1 MEDLVKKGRSVGILV
16 ILISQKTTGDAIP
29 TFIRDVCPIGLSF
42 AQKTVEAAVAA
53 LGDDI
58 RNWPDASPVTLQDPA
73 YVGVAVMAMQGR
85 PGYTRIRTPIRLRR
99 RRGPRRRS
107 HLAPDCRS
115 EPVPGRPSRL
125 DRPDHGTPAVARQVA
140 PKAHTGKDVEDMTEE
155 RFTRRT
161 VTVVMAVIAAL
172 AFVFSFGNVWALAL
186 RLGVPRPI
194 APLIAPMVDLSVVGL
209 LVALRFLALRGV
221 PKAELKAGTR
231 LLHLCGLLTLA
242 LNTAEP
248 LLTGRYGRAC
258 LDTVAPL
265 LLLGWGH
272 VGPAFLAQFHTHT
285 QHLEATAATLATE
298 PVPNVAPSPEA
309 APPTPAPQIAA
320 SLIEELEPAPAATPP
335 VAVTTTGGPAS
346 GPALPAALLDAARRI
361 ADTHRAEHGTP
372 ITAAH
377 LGTRMGIA
385 LPVAT
390 AALAQL

>member
-1 MEDLVKKGRSVGILV
+1 
-16 ILISQKTTGDAIP
+16 
-29 TFIRDVCPIGLSF
+29 
-42 AQKTVEAAVAA
+42 
-53 LGDDI
+53 
-58 RNWPDASPVTLQDPA
+58 
-73 YVGVAVMAMQGR
+73 MA
-85 PGYTRIRTPIRLRR
+85 
-99 RRGPRRRS
+99 
-107 HLAPDCRS
+107 
-115 EPVPGRPSRL
+115 
-125 DRPDHGTPAVARQVA
+125 
-140 PKAHTGKDVEDMTEE
+140 EE

-161 VTVVMAVIAAL
+161 VTVVMAVIAVL

-272 VGPAFLAQFHTHT
+272 VGPTFLAHFHTAAHREDT
-285 QHLEATAATLATE
+285 TATITPAPLAE
-298 PVPNVAPSPEA
+298 PVPTSAPAPETA
-309 APPTPAPQIAA
+309 APAPEPVPASTPTPPPAA
-320 SLIEELEPAPAATPP
+320 VPTVLKVPDSAPAPA
-335 VAVTTTGGPAS
+335 VTTAPATGS
-346 GPALPAALLDAARRI
+346 RPALPAALLSAARRI
-361 ADTHRAEHGTP
+361 ADTHHAEHGAP
-372 ITAAH
+372 VTAAQ
-377 LGTRMGIA
+377 LATRMGIA